1 VNQKR
6 IISFQEYLPLFLLL
20 CFSGNPLFTSE
31 DYSKTILVLY
41 TIGFVLYMHFVSG
54 IKVPD
59 RMLAIFIV
67 LVACITILIIF
78 QHISLG
84 FVSYPGVMALIL
96 KILLGLYTL
105 LFYMDKKIDFLI
117 VYIKIMAFVVIV
129 SLPFWLVNHFGWYGL
144 DLHYDNLKTFFFY
157 TSFQELG
164 GYMKVRNPGMLWEP
178 GAFSGYLVLALV
190 FVALRNG
197 KFQIGN
203 FKMEVFWITVGI
215 LTSMSTT
222 GFLVLCII
230 LNIYIF
236 QNFGI
241 AKIVVIPVT
250 LLAIYLG
257 YNNLDFMQD
266 KIVSQYEES
275 QELGKSD
282 VSNTRFGSL
291 TMDLQYIKSQPF
303 TGNGLDAK
311 TRYRFHPWITKDIG
325 HGNGMSDFLVC
336 WGIPFFLFWLFCV
349 YKAAKTISQSTFIAW
364 SVVIILLLLLQGEHF
379 LNYPMFLLFFILP
392 YIYKFESIQIKE

>member
-1 VNQKR
+1 MTPIQK
-6 IISFQEYLPLFLLL
+6 SFKDYLPLFLLL

-31 DYSKTILVLY
+31 DYSKTILVIY
-41 TIGFVLYMHFVSG
+41 TLGFVSYIHFVSG

-67 LVACITILIIF
+67 LVACITILVIF
-78 QHISLG
+78 QHILLG

-105 LFYMDKKIDFLI
+105 LYYMDKKIDFLI
-117 VYIKIMAFVVIV
+117 VYIKIMAFLVIV

-157 TSFQELG
+157 SSFQELG
-164 GYMKVRNPGMLWEP
+164 GYMKVRNSGMFWEP

-203 FKMEVFWITVGI
+203 FKMEVFWITLGI

-222 GFLVLCII
+222 GFLVFCII

-236 QNFGI
+236 QNFGT
-241 AKIVVIPVT
+241 AKIIVIPVT
-250 LLAIYLG
+250 LLAVYLG

-266 KIVSQYEES
+266 KIVSQFEES
-275 QELGKSD
+275 QELSKSD
-282 VSNTRFGSL
+282 ISNTRFGSL

-349 YKAAKTISQSTFIAW
+349 YKASNTISQSTFMAW

-379 LNYPMFLLFFILP
+379 LNYPMLLLFFILP